1 MIANKIF
8 IELNLEQSEE
18 VLAVLTNVR
27 KPSDNL
33 KASMSAIK
41 GVIKHE
47 AEVQS
52 IELDNLIQRIS
63 DSGFKDLEMI
73 DKLQKEAI
81 EIKGKASQ
89 VKDKYFDG
97 LGNEK

>member
-1 MIANKIF
+1 MI
-8 IELNLEQSEE
+8 IELNLEQAEE
-18 VLAVLTNVR
+18 ILGNLSKISR
-27 KPSDNL
+27 PSINI
-33 KASMSAIK
+33 SNSISTIK